1 MIEFSQIITNSPF
14 YLKLLINN
22 LYYYKIEVG
31 GSDYD
36 IDICDFSNLTLLLL
50 FWAKRINWVRT
61 RKLKVENIIFN
72 Y

>member
-50 FWAKRINWVRT
+50 F
-61 RKLKVENIIFN
+61 
-72 Y
+72 

>member
-1 MIEFSQIITNSPF
+1 MIELSQIITNSPF

-50 FWAKRINWVRT
+50 FWAKQINWVRT
-61 RKLKVENIIFN
+61 CKLKVENIIFN